1 LICCPR
7 ISELADGFTKYTTT
21 TKIVSEGKDAVN
33 VSVLATNNRNNIKN
47 DSHEKKTNR
56 QSTEATITLVKDS
69 ADILLAPE
77 GNLVQNLIVEESA
90 TAFSA
95 QMKDTFREV
104 LINNPERI
112 RNNVPFGLGR
122 FLPVGPIAQ
131 IEPFLTKSKKEEKI
145 LTLAQKLTSMINTD
159 SINPPSAAQLGE
171 LIRSLDPNNKS
182 KEANQTANVIE
193 NMSAEE
199 IATLWKAIR
208 ENAPIYGPQVATLSG
223 KFASSLLGK
232 VSENIDTVIAKT
244 SETEDLGDLLVRN
257 SAKSISAAAKES
269 VNALKP
275 LISTSSKEKE

>member
-1 LICCPR
+1 MICCPR

-95 QMKDTFREV
+95 QMKDAFREV

-159 SINPPSAAQLGE
+159 SINPPSSAQLGE

>member
-1 LICCPR
+1 MICCPR

-95 QMKDTFREV
+95 QMKDALREV

-112 RNNVPFGLGR
+112 RNNVPLGLGR

-145 LTLAQKLTSMINTD
+145 LTLAQKMTSMINTD

-275 LISTSSKEKE
+275 LISTSSEEKE

>member
-1 LICCPR
+1 MICCPR